1 MISVE
6 VHYFASLRELVGCPR
21 ETLSTSAST
30 PAQLFDEVSK
40 KHGISLSRDALK
52 VAVNDDFS
60 NWSTP
65 LAEGDRVVFLPPVA
79 GG

>member
-6 VHYFASLRELVGCPR
+6 VQYFASLRELAGCQR
-21 ETLSTSAST
+21 ETLSTSAQT
-30 PAQLFDEVSK
+30 PAQLFDEVRK
-40 KHGISLSRDALK
+40 KHNIGMSRDVLK
-52 VAVNDDFS
+52 VAINDDFS
-60 NWSTP
+60 SWSAP